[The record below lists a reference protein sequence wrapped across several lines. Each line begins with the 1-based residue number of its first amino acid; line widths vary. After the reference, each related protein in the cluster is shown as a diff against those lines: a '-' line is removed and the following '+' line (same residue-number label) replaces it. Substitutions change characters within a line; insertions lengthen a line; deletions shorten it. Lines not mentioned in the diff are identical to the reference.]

1 MRTKSRLALAGLA
14 TLLLAACSSIP
25 MTTDIPASI
34 ANASTPADH
43 QRIADY
49 FAQKAQTYDGEAAL
63 HRKMALSNYVSRPK
77 SGPASMIAHCNA
89 LEAQFLSA
97 AREVRALEQAHRQLA
112 RGTGQ

>member
-1 MRTKSRLALAGLA
+1 MRTKIRLVLAGLA

-25 MTTDIPASI
+25 MATDIPASI
-34 ANASTPADH
+34 ANASTAADH

-49 FAQKAQTYDGEAAL
+49 FAQKAQAYDGEAAL
-63 HRKMALSNYVSRPK
+63 HRKMALSYVSRPK
-77 SGPASMIAHCNA
+77 SEPASMMAHCHA

-112 RGTGQ
+112 RVTGQ